1 MNPRCLALITL
12 LLLAFLTISQKKGV
26 AEEPPENSPRPSI
39 LAGTWY
45 SANRE
50 ILKHDIEGRLE
61 RARKAS
67 VEGNLMGLLVPHAG
81 HRYSGG
87 IAASAYNLLRGKK
100 IKKVIMIGPSHRVP
114 FRGVSVN
121 LQSAYQTPL
130 GTVPVDQALAGRLIE
145 TNPEISWLPQAHA
158 REHSLEIQLPFLQT
172 VLKNFQIVPLVMGQ
186 QDYKTCHRLARSLIS
201 GLDSKE
207 GTLFLASTDLSHFH
221 PAREAERLDRQ
232 FIGHISAYDT
242 KGLSQ
247 SLASGY
253 CEACGGG
260 PAMTVMLAVKELGAD
275 RSVILDYAHSGH
287 VTGDLRQVV
296 GYLSAAFVK
305 TK

>member
-1 MNPRCLALITL
+1 MKPRCLALLTL
-12 LLLAFLTISQKKGV
+12 LLPAFLTISQKISV
-26 AEEPPENSPRPSI
+26 AEEPPEKSLRPSI

-45 SANRE
+45 SASRDT
-50 ILKHDIEGRLE
+50 LKHDIEGYLE
-61 RARKAS
+61 RAGKVS
-67 VEGNLMGLLVPHAG
+67 VEGDLMGLLVPHAG

-100 IKKVIMIGPSHRVP
+100 IKKVIMVGPSHRVP

-130 GTVPVDQALAGRLIE
+130 GTVPVDRALAGRLIE
-145 TNPEISWLPQAHA
+145 INPEIRWLPQAHA

-172 VLKNFQIVPLVMGQ
+172 LLKNFQIVPLVMGQ
-186 QDYKTCHRLARSLIS
+186 QDFETCHRLARSLID

-221 PAREAERLDRQ
+221 PAREAESLDRR
-232 FIGHISAYDT
+232 FIEHVSAYDT

-260 PAMTVMLAVKELGAD
+260 PTMTVMLAVKELGAD

-287 VTGDLRQVV
+287 ITGDLRQVV